1 MSKEQSHIAY
11 KDRVLIEGLSRDGVN
26 LRGIGILLNRHRNS
40 ISLEYNRNGMT
51 KKTYRALQAQLLI
64 R

>member
-1 MSKEQSHIAY
+1 MSKESAHLAY
-11 KDRVLIEGLSRDGVN
+11 KDRILIEKLSLDGVN

-51 KKTYRALQAQLLI
+51 KKTYRALRAQLLI

>member
-1 MSKEQSHIAY
+1 MPKEPSRIAY
-11 KDRVLIEGLSRDGVN
+11 KDRVLIERLSHDGVN